1 VLLRRSDLPQQL
13 QREVRPR
20 DQEQAREHRDQP
32 VVLLRKAKGFQFAP
46 VDRLPV
52 GSHVPARLRV
62 FVPQLRLDRRVLVD
76 PDPVCR
82 CVPEADLP
90 EDIRS
95 VPAAPANVVA
105 GPIKDP
111 SADNVLVQP
120 AEQEF
125 RKLNPASRFTR
136 ANLPRRAAVRSSRS
150 VTQKVNANF
159 IQCAPA
165 RVQAQEGR
173 RRPSLSRQYSASR
186 GK

>member
-13 QREVRPR
+13 QREVRR
-20 DQEQAREHRDQP
+20 RHQEQAREHRDP
-32 VVLLRKAKGFQFAP
+32 RAVLLRRAKGFQFAP

-62 FVPQLRLDRRVLVD
+62 FVPQLRLAKPVLVD
-76 PDPVCR
+76 RDPVCR
-82 CVPEADLP
+82 CVPEADLQ

-95 VPAAPANVVA
+95 APAVPANVVA

-111 SADNVLVQP
+111 SEVNGPARP

-150 VTQKVNANF
+150 AMRKVNASS
-159 IQCAPA
+159 IRCGPV
-165 RVQAQEGR
+165 RVRAQDGR

-186 GK
+186 VK